1 MLKDAQE
8 KEIKFLSIHTPT
20 KTGILKQT
28 KASIC
33 GCAIIYL
40 TKEDS
45 TLPPTGCEL
54 QTSFE
59 LLSTYFYENGI
70 YGFGDIV
77 GLRDYIGWY
86 EAVSMSINF
95 E

>member
-8 KEIKFLSIHTPT
+8 KEVKFLSIYTPT

-54 QTSFE
+54 
-59 LLSTYFYENGI
+59 
-70 YGFGDIV
+70 
-77 GLRDYIGWY
+77 
-86 EAVSMSINF
+86 
-95 E
+95 